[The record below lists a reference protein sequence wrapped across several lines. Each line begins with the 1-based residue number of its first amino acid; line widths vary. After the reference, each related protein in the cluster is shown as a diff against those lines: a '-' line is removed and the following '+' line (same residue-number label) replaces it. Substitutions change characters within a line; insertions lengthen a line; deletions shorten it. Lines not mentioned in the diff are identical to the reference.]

1 MNLLLVEAA
10 VVHSSMYWYWGYE
23 QFLFGKVEAKNRYHL
38 FPDGDFFLFSYQH
51 VQTQAVLF
59 SGNLFSFGTQ
69 RIHLRSFL
77 GRIPHDIYVV
87 KKGLIAHLQSHLTVL
102 CYLCETKKY
111 KH

>member
-10 VVHSSMYWYWGYE
+10 VVHTSMYWYWGYE
-23 QFLFGKVEAKNRYHL
+23 QLLFGKVWAKNRYHL
-38 FPDGDFFLFSYQH
+38 FPDGDFFLFPYQH
-51 VQTQAVLF
+51 VQAQAVLF
-59 SGNLFSFGTQ
+59 SGNLIFFGTQ

-77 GRIPHDIYVV
+77 GRIPYDIYIM

-102 CYLCETKKY
+102 CYLSETKKY